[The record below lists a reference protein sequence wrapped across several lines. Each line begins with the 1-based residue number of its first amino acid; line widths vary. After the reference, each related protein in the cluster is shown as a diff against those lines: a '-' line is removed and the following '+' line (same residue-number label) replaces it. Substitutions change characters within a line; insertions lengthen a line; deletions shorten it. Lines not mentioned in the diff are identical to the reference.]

1 MKTTRLSKIA
11 LTAMSLA
18 MFAGSAGIVIAGE
31 ASSKGD
37 VAQVIQLPAPNN
49 AAQTVTIW
57 TSKTIPRSTGKIA
70 TARNGVP
77 KVIQLPASNS
87 SMQSV
92 TVWTG
97 STAKNIDV
105 APLK

>member
-1 MKTTRLSKIA
+1 MKTTRLKKIA
-11 LTAMSLA
+11 VAAMSLA

-31 ASSKGD
+31 TSSKGD
-37 VAQVIQLPAPNN
+37 VAQVIQLHAPNN
-49 AAQTVTIW
+49 AVQTVTIW
-57 TSKTIPRSTGKIA
+57 TSETTPRSTGKIA
-70 TARNGVP
+70 TARNRVP

-92 TVWTG
+92 TVWMD
-97 STAKNIDV
+97 STEKNIDV